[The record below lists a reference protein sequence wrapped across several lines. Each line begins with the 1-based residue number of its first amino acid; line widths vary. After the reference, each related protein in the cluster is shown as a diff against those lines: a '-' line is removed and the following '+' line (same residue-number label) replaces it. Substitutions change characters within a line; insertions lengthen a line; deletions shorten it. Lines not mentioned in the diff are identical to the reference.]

1 MRPFLKHALAFVL
14 GIASA
19 LGVAAQTMKTVAIA
33 TIVEVPALVET
44 RDGVIQ
50 ALAERG
56 FVEGKNLKVNYQNAN
71 GSMPTQQQ
79 VAKKFVGE
87 GADAIVAISTP
98 TAQAML
104 TATQEIPIVF
114 AAVTDPI
121 KGKLVGAYGKSGTNV
136 TGVSDAAPLAAQMAL
151 FKELVPGLKAIGF
164 VYNPGLDNAVST
176 LAALKNVATPM
187 GITVVESPAPTTNEV
202 ILAAKKLVGKV
213 QAIYVPN
220 DTTVVA
226 ALESIVKVGQ
236 ETKTPVFT
244 GETGGVE
251 RGAVASVGL
260 NYIDV
265 GHLAGLMVADIL
277 SGKKPGEIDSVIAYE
292 KLPKFKVL
300 INKGSAAAMGVTVPP
315 AVLKRATK
323 IVE

>member
-1 MRPFLKHALAFVL
+1 MRRFLKPFSAVLFGLALSSGAF
-14 GIASA
+14 
-19 LGVAAQTMKTVAIA
+19 AQAMKTVAIA

-44 RDGVIQ
+44 RDGVLK

-79 VAKKFVGE
+79 VAKKFVGD

-104 TATQEIPIVF
+104 TATSDIPIVF
-114 AAVTDPI
+114 AAVTDPV
-121 KGKLVGAYGKSGTNV
+121 KGKLVSAFGKSGTNV

-151 FKELVPGLKAIGF
+151 FKELVPGLKEIGF

-176 LAALKNVATPM
+176 LAALKKVAGPM
-187 GITVVESPAPTTNEV
+187 GVTVVESPAPTTNEV

-226 ALESIVKVGQ
+226 ALESIIKVDQ

-292 KLPKFKVL
+292 KLPSFKVL
-300 INKGSAAAMGVTVPP
+300 VNKSSAAAMGVTVPT
-315 AVLKRATK
+315 AVMKRATK
-323 IVE
+323 VIE

>member
-1 MRPFLKHALAFVL
+1 MKLPLILALGLVAAAGALA
-14 GIASA
+14 
-19 LGVAAQTMKTVAIA
+19 QTPKTVAIS

-44 RDGVIQ
+44 RDGAIK

-56 FVEGKNLKVNYQNAN
+56 FVEGKNLTINYQNAN

-79 VAKKFVGE
+79 VAKKFVGD
-87 GADAIVAISTP
+87 GADVILAISTP

-104 TATQEIPIVF
+104 TATREIPIVF
-114 AAVTDPI
+114 ASVTDPI
-121 KGKLVGAYGKSGTNV
+121 KGRLIAAFGKSGTNI
-136 TGVSDAAPLAAQMAL
+136 TGVSDAAPLAAQLAL
-151 FKELVPGLKAIGF
+151 FRELVPALKQIGF

-176 LAALKNVATPM
+176 LEGLRKVATPL

-202 ILAAKKLVGKV
+202 ILATKKLVGKV

-236 ETKTPVFT
+236 ETRTPVFT

-251 RGAVASVGL
+251 RGAVGSVGL
-260 NYIDV
+260 NYLDV
-265 GHLAGLMVADIL
+265 GYIAGQMMADIL
-277 SGKKPGEIDSVIAYE
+277 SGKKAGEIDSVIAYD
-292 KLPKFKVL
+292 KLPAFKVV
-300 INKGSAAAMGVTVPP
+300 INKGASASMGVSVPE

-323 IVE
+323 LVE

>member
-1 MRPFLKHALAFVL
+1 MKPSFMALL
-14 GIASA
+14 GIAGLTFA
-19 LGVAAQTMKTVAIA
+19 LGVAAQATKTVAIA

-44 RDGVIQ
+44 RDGVIK

-56 FVEGKNLKVNYQNAN
+56 FVEGKNLKINYQNAN

-136 TGVSDAAPLAAQMAL
+136 TGVSDAAPLAAQVAL
-151 FKELVPGLKAIGF
+151 FKELIPGLKELGF

-176 LAALKNVATPM
+176 LAALKKVATPL

-277 SGKKPGEIDSVIAYE
+277 AGKKAGEIDSVIAYE
-292 KLPKFKVL
+292 KLPNFKVL
-300 INKGSAAAMGVTVPP
+300 INKGSAAAMGVTVPA